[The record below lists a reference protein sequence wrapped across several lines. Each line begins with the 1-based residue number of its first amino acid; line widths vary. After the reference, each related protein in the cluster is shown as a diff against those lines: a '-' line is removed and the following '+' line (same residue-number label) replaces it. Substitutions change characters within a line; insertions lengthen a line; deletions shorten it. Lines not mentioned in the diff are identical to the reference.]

1 MHALV
6 IDDDG
11 FVRFLLVRTL
21 QDMGFASV
29 EDAATAADG
38 MRMATH
44 RPPDLAVLDLDLGAG
59 PTGIDVAYGLRKA
72 HPAVAIVIL
81 SSYQDPRLLGANRAL
96 PDGSVYLSK
105 RDVGDV
111 EILRRAIDEVLS
123 APRGRRDGAPQATV
137 SGRRLSDNQVEIMRL
152 VAEGFSNAEIARRRH
167 LSEPAV
173 EKAIARLIKQLE
185 LAPGRKDNARVL
197 VTQAYYSL
205 IGATQVRRE

>member
-11 FVRFLLVRTL
+11 FVRFLLVRAL
-21 QDMGFASV
+21 QDFGFASV
-29 EDAATAADG
+29 DDAASAAEG
-38 MRMATH
+38 MR
-44 RPPDLAVLDLDLGAG
+44 LAKVRKPSLAILDLDLGAG

-72 HPAVAIVIL
+72 HPEIAIVIL
-81 SSYQDPRLLGANRAL
+81 SSYRDPRLLGANREL

-111 EILRRAIDEVLS
+111 TVLQRAITEVLES
-123 APRGRRDGAPQATV
+123 PRGRRQGAPEATV
-137 SGRRLSDNQVEIMRL
+137 AGRRLSDNQVEIMRL

-185 LAPGRKDNARVL
+185 LTPGRTDNARVL
-197 VTQAYYSL
+197 ITQEYYSL